1 MIPLDP
7 ELLTDE
13 NLINLLLCGLFI
25 TVLMVIGLGLSVRE
39 FKDKNC
45 SALVT
50 DAPWSW
56 LISARP
62 AALLTPPRR
71 HGA

>member
-39 FKDKNC
+39 FKDKN
-45 SALVT
+45 
-50 DAPWSW
+50 
-56 LISARP
+56 
-62 AALLTPPRR
+62 
-71 HGA
+71 